1 MKNLKQQSS
10 TLLGVVKQSNLK
22 YAPLFEQF
30 GRVKY
35 TRGFAAQVRH
45 QLDLSAGGG
54 SSSSAEAKRVYDE
67 IVQFT
72 DDSVKWC
79 TECIYRI
86 EHDASRVFD
95 RFKPIAHAVTHS
107 LEKICVDAQ
116 SQAALAQSMLDAI
129 NALIAN
135 QHAAES
141 ARRAR
146 ETELSSTIRSLQTEL
161 DAQKLKAETEKSR
174 RDHALAEDE
183 ARARR
188 EVDALERTFDSV
200 KADIEKEIAARD
212 RDIERLHT
220 LVTNTNNTFKMKMMT
235 KEKKAV
241 VDAAAAASLRA
252 EYKAAKAHRAELERT
267 LKSETRVIKT
277 QKSKILAAL
286 DARRRDAKRETMAEQ
301 SHIKKAELAMHK
313 TIGKE
318 TAAAMRTS
326 EEDIIARNSEV
337 EASKKLYKHKLVAV
351 AMERNATML
360 SSKIERKLS
369 TIKKRNV

>member
-1 MKNLKQQSS
+1 M
-10 TLLGVVKQSNLK
+10 
-22 YAPLFEQF
+22 P
-30 GRVKY
+30 
-35 TRGFAAQVRH
+35 
-45 QLDLSAGGG
+45 
-54 SSSSAEAKRVYDE
+54 AEAKRVYDKV
-67 IVQFT
+67 VQFT
-72 DDSVKWC
+72 DNSIKWC

-95 RFKPIAHAVTHS
+95 RFKPIAHAVTRS
-107 LEKICVDAQ
+107 LEKIRVDAQ

-146 ETELSSTIRSLQTEL
+146 DTELSNSKRSLQTEL
-161 DAQKLKAETEKSR
+161 DAQKLKAETDKSR

-200 KADIEKEIAARD
+200 KTDIEKEIATRD
-212 RDIERLHT
+212 RDIERLRT
-220 LVTNTNNTFKMKMMT
+220 LVTNSNTTFKMKLMT

-267 LKSETRVIKT
+267 LKAETRAIKT
-277 QKSKILAAL
+277 QKSEILAAL
-286 DARRRDAKRETMAEQ
+286 DARRRDVKRETMAEE

-318 TAAAMRTS
+318 TAVAIRTS

-337 EASKKLYKHKLVAV
+337 EASKKLNKHKLVAV

-369 TIKKRNV
+369 TVKKSKQTR